1 MLQVLFAPPSLPL
14 VSWLLPLFREQ
25 FVLSW
30 RCPVP
35 GLFHV
40 QNQNLDLWSPL
51 LCAVFVVLRFLTFIV
66 RQGGV
71 RVRSSA
77 GRLASWVYLSQT
89 DSQCCSAAAHLLRA
103 EQAHYWLFFL
113 DCVGVA
119 IYQYGCALA
128 LFLYSSDP
136 TWTQSMLGKIFL
148 PAATVLTWFSC
159 ITCYCSKLHVRQPY
173 LLIRKLCLVWMGGAI
188 SPVAD
193 LDVSFR
199 SWWRSNLLHTFRS
212 AVVLFLLSFFFFSCP
227 DCFSP
232 GRSHQLFHILLTFC
246 MLVQQEAL
254 FQDFV
259 WRRPVLARQFGEEW
273 LLLACA
279 SFLCLTFCCAVMAL
293 AMRRRAQAELMKGDE
308 GQR

>member
-66 RQGGV
+66 RQGFSV
-71 RVRSSA
+71 DASSLPLALYVFSAVASRS
-77 GRLASWVYLSQT
+77 
-89 DSQCCSAAAHLLRA
+89 CSAAAHLLRA

-188 SPVAD
+188 SPVVHRLAT
-193 LDVSFR
+193 F
-199 SWWRSNLLHTFRS
+199 SWMNNATLLLH
-212 AVVLFLLSFFFFSCP
+212 VL
-227 DCFSP
+227 
-232 GRSHQLFHILLTFC
+232 
-246 MLVQQEAL
+246 QEAL

>member
-77 GRLASWVYLSQT
+77 GRLASWVYLN
-89 DSQCCSAAAHLLRA
+89 SQCCSAAAHLLRA

-128 LFLYSSDP
+128 LFLYNEP
-136 TWTQSMLGKIFL
+136 TMRLSLQIFL

-188 SPVAD
+188 SPVVHRLAT
-193 LDVSFR
+193 F
-199 SWWRSNLLHTFRS
+199 SWMNNATLLLH
-212 AVVLFLLSFFFFSCP
+212 VLQVIVWTVDRRC
-227 DCFSP
+227 
-232 GRSHQLFHILLTFC
+232 HQLFHILLTFC

>member
-66 RQGGV
+66 RQGFSV
-71 RVRSSA
+71 DASSLPLALYVFSAVASRS
-77 GRLASWVYLSQT
+77 
-89 DSQCCSAAAHLLRA
+89 CSAAAHLLRA

-188 SPVAD
+188 SPVVHRLAT
-193 LDVSFR
+193 F
-199 SWWRSNLLHTFRS
+199 SWMNNATLLLHVLQ
-212 AVVLFLLSFFFFSCP
+212 VVLFLLSFFFFSCP